1 MRGLPPVADSAT
13 ITSDGLEVR
22 FYDQNRELALFQFV
36 GDLLRS
42 VALPVFFR
50 RWIIATLQ
58 ETTCFLCANDDR
70 YRTFLATFLCM
81 DFIRRNQIYLSGTH
95 FYINCL
101 PYFATVGFAAIIH
114 PFVALDGLV
123 SIQHTIESPIVSVV
137 VNLRA
142 RSRRLDEPVDNKL
155 ILGIFVEQQIL
166 RSVCLGACRPVLGL
180 LPDRRIGQQLLQQRR
195 HFLPALRRIFFL
207 GVKLASRLDK
217 LLQRAHITSSN
228 VRNEQL
234 FQVIIIPTVGLR
246 SSCPASGKTNR
257 LSNPTPCWLTARI
270 NQDS

>member
-1 MRGLPPVADSAT
+1 
-13 ITSDGLEVR
+13 
-22 FYDQNRELALFQFV
+22 
-36 GDLLRS
+36 
-42 VALPVFFR
+42 
-50 RWIIATLQ
+50 
-58 ETTCFLCANDDR
+58 
-70 YRTFLATFLCM
+70 
-81 DFIRRNQIYLSGTH
+81 
-95 FYINCL
+95 
-101 PYFATVGFAAIIH
+101 
-114 PFVALDGLV
+114 
-123 SIQHTIESPIVSVV
+123 
-137 VNLRA
+137 
-142 RSRRLDEPVDNKL
+142 NKL

-234 FQVIIIPTVGLR
+234 FQVIIIPTDGLR
-246 SSCPASGKTNR
+246 SNCPASGKTNR

-270 NQDS
+270 NQDSAVESEAQDKAQAFRSECNGPLPLSAVAGSRAMSGVLNRCERSPK